1 MVQSG
6 GLCDSLGEASKCQVF
21 LSLDENERN
30 NLGSKQIEKKQQR
43 DVIFLVDET
52 LCLHAEVT
60 DQERELFEVKR

>member
-1 MVQSG
+1 MG
-6 GLCDSLGEASKCQVF
+6 KASKCQVF

-30 NLGSKQIEKKQQR
+30 NLGSKQIKKQQQR

>member
-6 GLCDSLGEASKCQVF
+6 GLCGSLGKASKCQVF

>member
-1 MVQSG
+1 MG
-6 GLCDSLGEASKCQVF
+6 KASKCQVF

-52 LCLHAEVT
+52 LCLHAKVT